1 MIAVANTTNG
11 QDIESFTED
20 FYDSMG
26 YGQGEKKSGIMLM
39 VSMKERQWNM
49 CTTGDAIDAFTD
61 AGLDYIGETFIT
73 YLSDEKYNKA
83 FTTFARLSD
92 KFLNQAEKGK
102 PYDSGHMPKGSVS
115 PFWIFGDLAIGI
127 LIALIWGNVKKAKL
141 KSVKKQVAAQEYTKP
156 GSLRLTMNSDRFVN
170 RTVTTRVFKIT
181 ILILPEV
188 AVRSI
193 MDHQNFSRRKERK
206 LLVRTKEG
214 DRVNERLYKRK

>member
-1 MIAVANTTNG
+1 
-11 QDIESFTED
+11 
-20 FYDSMG
+20 
-26 YGQGEKKSGIMLM
+26 M

-102 PYDSGHMPKGSVS
+102 PYDLGHMPKGSVS

-141 KSVKKQVAAQEYTKP
+141 KSVKKQVAAQEYRKP

-170 RTVTTRVFKIT
+170 RTVTTRVI
-181 ILILPEV
+181 
-188 AVRSI
+188 
-193 MDHQNFSRRKERK
+193 QNNNSNSSGGGSSVHNGSSGTSHGGKSGSF
-206 LLVRTKEG
+206 
-214 DRVNERLYKRK
+214 

>member
-1 MIAVANTTNG
+1 
-11 QDIESFTED
+11 
-20 FYDSMG
+20 MG

-102 PYDSGHMPKGSVS
+102 PYDSDICQKEVS
-115 PFWIFGDLAIGI
+115 HRSGYLEIWRLEI

-170 RTVTTRVFKIT
+170 RTVTTRVI
-181 ILILPEV
+181 
-188 AVRSI
+188 
-193 MDHQNFSRRKERK
+193 QNNNSNSSGGGQFGS
-206 LLVRTKEG
+206 
-214 DRVNERLYKRK
+214 

>member
-1 MIAVANTTNG
+1 MIRWDN
-11 QDIESFTED
+11 
-20 FYDSMG
+20 
-26 YGQGEKKSGIMLM
+26 GQGEKKSGIMLM

-115 PFWIFGDLAIGI
+115 PFWIFGDLVDWNFNCIDLGKC
-127 LIALIWGNVKKAKL
+127 KKSK
-141 KSVKKQVAAQEYTKP
+141 T
-156 GSLRLTMNSDRFVN
+156 
-170 RTVTTRVFKIT
+170 
-181 ILILPEV
+181 
-188 AVRSI
+188 
-193 MDHQNFSRRKERK
+193 
-206 LLVRTKEG
+206 
-214 DRVNERLYKRK
+214 